1 MWRAVLA
8 TAARRHLLGDK
19 GEIIMSTML
28 TATAIGGAGIEG
40 VTVRDV
46 PIPVA
51 GPGEALVRLKAAT
64 LNFRDLI
71 IAKGMMAGLA
81 REPDYVPLS
90 CGTGE
95 VVAVGDGVTRVKV
108 GDRVNPIFALG
119 WLTGQQPTMDMLGGR
134 ADGVARHY
142 GVFPA
147 DSLCLVPDAMSDME
161 AATMTC
167 AGLTAWNAL
176 LLPRPIKAGEWI
188 LCQGTGGVSIAAL
201 QFAKAAG
208 AHVVITSSSD
218 AKLTRARALGAD
230 VTINYRTEADWPA
243 AIRRALGGKGVDV
256 VVDVVGA
263 SQVETAASLLNPG
276 GVIAAIG
283 MLGSEFSWHL
293 ADVGGHPVARISV
306 GNRAEHEAMLAFCA
320 THAIRQVV
328 DAVYDLSR
336 IQDAY
341 RHLESGQFFGKIG
354 LTLL

>member
-1 MWRAVLA
+1 M
-8 TAARRHLLGDK
+8 TN
-19 GEIIMSTML
+19 ML
-28 TATAIGGAGIEG
+28 TAVARGGEGIEG
-40 VTVRDV
+40 IAIHSV

-51 GPGEALVRLKAAT
+51 GPCEALVRLNAAT

-71 IAKGMMAGLA
+71 IARGMMAGLA
-81 REPDYVPLS
+81 KEPDYVPLS
-90 CGTGE
+90 CATGE
-95 VVAVGDGVTRVKV
+95 VVAVGEGVSHVKP

-119 WLTGQQPTMDMLGGR
+119 WLEGRQPSMAMLGGST
-134 ADGVARHY
+134 DGVARQY
-142 GVFPA
+142 AAFPA
-147 DSLCLVPDAMSDME
+147 ESLCIVPDTLGDLE
-161 AATMTC
+161 AATLTC

-176 LLPRPIKAGEWI
+176 FLPRPIQRGEWI

-201 QFAKAAG
+201 QLAKAAG
-208 AHVVITSSSD
+208 AHVAITSSSD
-218 AKLTRARALGAD
+218 AKLARARALGAD
-230 VTINYRTEADWPA
+230 ISVNYRSDPDWPA
-243 AIRRALGGKGVDV
+243 AIRQALGGRGVDI

-320 THAIRQVV
+320 QHRIRPVV

-336 IQDAY
+336 LADAC

-354 LTLL
+354 INLL

>member
-1 MWRAVLA
+1 MARMLSAVA
-8 TAARRHLLGDK
+8 V
-19 GEIIMSTML
+19 
-28 TATAIGGAGIEG
+28 GGAGIDG
-40 VTVRDV
+40 VQVHETDA
-46 PIPVA
+46 PQP

-71 IAKGMMAGLA
+71 GAKGLMPGLTKD
-81 REPDYVPLS
+81 RYVPLS

-95 VVAVGDGVTRVKV
+95 VAALGEGVDRVAV

-119 WLTGQQPTMDMLGGR
+119 WIEGRQPTMDMLGAR
-134 ADGVARHY
+134 ADGVARQY
-142 GVFPA
+142 AVFPA
-147 DSLCLVPDAMSDME
+147 DSLVHVPDTMGDLE

-176 LLPRPIKAGEWI
+176 FQPRPLKAGEWV
-188 LCQGTGGVSIAAL
+188 LLQGTGGVSIAAL

-208 AHVVITSSSD
+208 ANVAITSSSD

-230 VTINYRTEADWPA
+230 VIVNYRTEPDWA
-243 AIRRALGGKGVDV
+243 AAVRRELGGRGVDI

-263 SQVETAASLLNPG
+263 SQVDTAASLLNPG

-293 ADVGGHPVARISV
+293 ADVGGHPVARIAV
-306 GNRAEHEAMLAFCA
+306 GNRTEHEAMLAFCER
-320 THAIRQVV
+320 HAIRPVV
-328 DAVYDLSR
+328 DAVYDLTR

-341 RHLESGQFFGKIG
+341 RHLESGRFFGKIG
-354 LTLL
+354 ISLL